1 MNPRKKLTKD
11 ILEYLISPETLQLH
25 SGLNLEERAVM
36 LHRRFPETKISPS
49 LISRIYKKF
58 RIKKKIVQIKK
69 YSNAKNHKK
78 IAE

>member
-1 MNPRKKLTKD
+1 
-11 ILEYLISPETLQLH
+11 
-25 SGLNLEERAVM
+25 M

-78 IAE
+78 IAEQKAKAFEDLEKCLKKKMTVYYLDEAMFTVRT